1 MVRKT
6 ILEGWVRSFRKRKQ
20 VGDKKEDQLSC
31 YNVFNSIV
39 KFIVCNL

>member
-6 ILEGWVRSFRKRKQ
+6 ILEGWALSEKENRW
-20 VGDKKEDQLSC
+20 GIKKEDQLSC
-31 YNVFNSIV
+31 YNVFNLLFV